1 MHDRRYDGLLLD
13 HDGVIVTLCSRS
25 TLQTAAREAFADVGV
40 DCPSAADVDAI
51 AIRVSPADLRAVAT
65 RYALDPDRLWRA
77 REDRIEAAL
86 RTAVETG
93 EKVPYDDVT
102 CLESVSVPLGVV
114 SNNQQRIV
122 EHVLETHG
130 LDRLFETVH
139 ARPPT
144 LASLAEKK
152 PAPTYLEAAAGRLGC
167 SNPLFVGDSD
177 TDVIAGQRAGFG
189 TALLRRPHNTDRTF
203 EVDPTVDASSL
214 DEIVAELCATPD
226 ESEPP

>member
-13 HDGVIVTLCSRS
+13 HDGVLVTLCSRS
-25 TLQTAAREAFADVGV
+25 TLRAAAREAFADVGV
-40 DCPSAADVDAI
+40 DRPPTADVDAI
-51 AIRVSPADLRAVAT
+51 TIRVSPTELRSVAG
-65 RYALDPDRLWRA
+65 RHALDPGRLWRA

-86 RTAVETG
+86 RSAVETG
-93 EKVPYDDVT
+93 EKVPYDDVA

-122 EHVLETHG
+122 EHVLEAHG
-130 LDRLFETVH
+130 LDHLFETVH

-144 LASLAEKK
+144 LASLEDKK

-177 TDVIAGQRAGFG
+177 TDVVAGRRAGFG
-189 TALLRRPHNTDRTF
+189 TALLRRPHNADRDLD
-203 EVDPTVDASSL
+203 VDPTVDASSL
-214 DEIVAELCATPD
+214 DDVVAEL
-226 ESEPP
+226 